1 MHLQEEGSI
10 LELQG
15 NLPSENAWSGEA
27 AAHLEPEAWD
37 SKQEQTLSLAN
48 PEDLCPGM
56 KWITHIA
63 YTAQ

>member
-15 NLPSENAWSGEA
+15 SLSSENARSGEA
-27 AAHLEPEAWD
+27 ADHLKPEAWD

-48 PEDLCPGM
+48 TEDLCPRM
-56 KWITHIA
+56 KCITHRCRA
-63 YTAQ
+63 